1 MWVVSLELS
10 IEVTESLVL
19 LQEDLAEPFRLL
31 GIDAAMVPADR
42 LRLVLHCIRG
52 GEDGALLPLREG
64 LRAVASSCTSF
75 SLTTA
80 GTRFLPDEDTGR
92 LLAVGH
98 TDGTN
103 RASALARQV
112 AALTDRLGLPSSES
126 EWANWVQLARVR
138 TPRDRALLAGVVR
151 SYSETTFGV
160 SQVKGL
166 VLERHALKRGRATR
180 ATVERFPLDARVP
193 LPA

>member
-19 LQEDLAEPFRLL
+19 LQEDLAQPFRLL

-42 LRLVLHCIRG
+42 LRLVLRCIRG
-52 GEDGALLPLREG
+52 GEEGALLPLREG
-64 LRAVASSCTSF
+64 LRAVASSCAPF
-75 SLTTA
+75 ALTTT
-80 GTRFLPDEDTGR
+80 GTTFLPNEDTGR

-98 TDGTN
+98 TDGAD

-112 AALTDRLGLPSSES
+112 GALTDRLGLPPAEA
-126 EWANWVQLARVR
+126 EWASWIQLARVR
-138 TPRDRALLAGVVR
+138 TPRERALLAGVVR

-160 SQVKGL
+160 SQVTGL
-166 VLERHALKRGRATR
+166 VLERHGLKRGRAAR
-180 ATVERFPLDARVP
+180 ATVERFAFDARVP